1 MGRAGSGHTRR
12 KVKPKGRERRRLKAV
27 QWVDSHWGKPANM
40 LRKYRRTFGV
50 DWGCA
55 IAELQVLGVV
65 FPPEY
70 LNQLRVTIA
79 HQFADEKRYE
89 PITLAGF
96 SSDSDDGPCSDD
108 TFAFIAG
115 YTSGG
120 VPYGSPGRNR
130 KVGVVP
136 MVLRRISRGRTP
148 SRVCRVR
155 PLLVARAFL
164 AVQQVTCELF
174 AVDNTVRRW
183 QAPTRRRYLV
193 SSHASSSSGTS
204 HHCRWKQAS
213 HPPVHPSKI
222 RLSRGEGSSETSST
236 GITFCTM

>member
-79 HQFADEKRYE
+79 HQFADERRYE

-120 VPYGSPGRNR
+120 VPYGVTGEESEGGSGADGAPQDQPRPDTIASVPSSASSGSPSIPRGAA
-130 KVGVVP
+130 GD
-136 MVLRRISRGRTP
+136 LRA
-148 SRVCRVR
+148 VCRGQHCAAMAGANPA
-155 PLLVARAFL
+155 PLLGVIPRIKFVGHIAPLPLEAGVASARAP
-164 AVQQVTCELF
+164 VEDQVEP
-174 AVDNTVRRW
+174 R
-183 QAPTRRRYLV
+183 
-193 SSHASSSSGTS
+193 
-204 HHCRWKQAS
+204 
-213 HPPVHPSKI
+213 
-222 RLSRGEGSSETSST
+222 
-236 GITFCTM
+236 